1 MAPPLLSHAAPST
14 TAWMRAR
21 RRPDAFRR
29 SSTSAPTSASPI
41 DRFPLGPDVQVPSG
55 DLLRLQTHG
64 PSLRCLWGG
73 TSVTYLRDALVHSS
87 ASSPRRCRS
96 RLWARC
102 FPWVTRGCAPSPGL
116 FAPLVCAGGMWGIWG
131 CGGGLACAV
140 REPIPEAR
148 RPTGVRSPSEVGNN
162 ERRRGFYW
170 HSTVPHHINIIM
182 PPAAIPPTT

>member
-1 MAPPLLSHAAPST
+1 MSAPLLYFSMINDHLSLIMAPPLLSHAAPST

-21 RRPDAFRR
+21 RRPDAFRPPPG
-29 SSTSAPTSASPI
+29 APTSASPI

-87 ASSPRRCRS
+87 ASSPRVCRP
-96 RLWARC
+96 RLCARC
-102 FPWVTRGCAPSPGL
+102 IQAALRDCASDPTS
-116 FAPLVCAGGMWGIWG
+116 APLVCACGMWGFWG

-140 REPIPEAR
+140 STPIPVTR
-148 RPTGVRSPSEVGNN
+148 R
-162 ERRRGFYW
+162 
-170 HSTVPHHINIIM
+170 
-182 PPAAIPPTT
+182 